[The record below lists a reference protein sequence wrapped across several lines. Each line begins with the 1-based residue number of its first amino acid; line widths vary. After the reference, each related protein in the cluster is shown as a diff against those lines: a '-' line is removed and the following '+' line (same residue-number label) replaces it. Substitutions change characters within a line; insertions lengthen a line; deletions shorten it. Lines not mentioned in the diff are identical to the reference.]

1 MPHVTLVDVE
11 TIMAQVKREDEGDEE
26 TAVLKPSTYNTYDT
40 VEASVKYAS
49 YVERQA
55 KEMESW
61 RKARDVRI
69 PPEIMYTSE
78 NCPPLSNEELEKL
91 TIAHPT
97 SFAQASQI
105 SGITPQYL
113 VYIYHTLQKSQNTQ
127 KVKT

>member
-11 TIMAQVKREDEGDEE
+11 SIMAQVKREDEEDEE
-26 TAVLKPSTYNTYDT
+26 TAVLKQSTYNTYDT

-69 PPEIMYTSE
+69 PPEIMYTYE
-78 NCPPLSNEELEKL
+78 NCPPLSNGELEK
-91 TIAHPT
+91 
-97 SFAQASQI
+97 
-105 SGITPQYL
+105 
-113 VYIYHTLQKSQNTQ
+113 
-127 KVKT
+127 